1 MSKNLKVTFISI
13 AVVIVLCATFAAGF
27 VTAGGLAQNPTSG
40 NYTPSFFLPGI
51 PNEPPTQPAN
61 LDLIQEAWAAIQ
73 KNYVDKTKLD
83 STLLT
88 RGAVKGLV
96 EALKDPYSAY
106 MEPSTYKM
114 FISNLQ
120 GSFEGIGAQV
130 GMSKDNKPMIIA
142 PLENSPAIKAG
153 VRTGD
158 IIISINGKS
167 TEGLSLNDVVLN
179 IRGPKGSTV
188 KLQLLHEGE
197 TKPVEIE
204 IIRAQIESSSVRWEM
219 KGNIAY
225 IRISSFDRTTNAD
238 LNKALQTIDLKNTTG
253 IIIDLRSNPGGI
265 VQSVA
270 DVASHFLKEGVVTTL
285 VDNQGNK
292 SVFPVRPNGV
302 STDLPIVILVDQ
314 YSASGSE
321 VLTGALKDYKR
332 ATVAGVKTF
341 GKGSYDINIP
351 LKDGS
356 AIYLTVGRWMT
367 PNGQIIEGKGI
378 EPDYVLTVTGNDG
391 IQWAVDFLAKPK

>member
-1 MSKNLKVTFISI
+1 MSNKAKFIFTAI
-13 AVVIVLCATFAAGF
+13 AVVIVVCAAFIAGF
-27 VTAGGLAQNPTSG
+27 ITAGGLVQVSTSG
-40 NYTPSFFLPGI
+40 NTTSPLFIPGI
-51 PNEPPTQPAN
+51 TSQTPDQPAN
-61 LDLIQEAWAAIQ
+61 LDLVEEAWNVIQ

-83 STLLT
+83 PTTMT

-96 EALKDPYSAY
+96 DSLKDPYSAY
-106 MEPSTYKM
+106 MEPATYKM
-114 FISNLQ
+114 FISSLQ
-120 GSFEGIGAQV
+120 GTFEGIGAQV
-130 GMSKDNKPMIIA
+130 GMNKDNKPIIIA
-142 PLENSPAIKAG
+142 PLENSPALKAG

-158 IIISINGKS
+158 IILAINGKS
-167 TEGLSLNDVVLN
+167 TEGLSINDVVLN

-204 IIRAQIESSSVRWEM
+204 IVRAQIESSSVRSEM
-219 KGNIAY
+219 KGNVAY
-225 IRISSFDRTTNAD
+225 IRISSFDRNTNPD
-238 LNKALQTIDLKNTTG
+238 LNKALQALDLKNAIG

-270 DVASHFLKEGVVTTL
+270 DVASHFLKEGTVTTL

-292 SVFPVRPNGV
+292 QVFPVRSNGV
-302 STDLPIVILVDQ
+302 YTDLPIVILVDQ
-314 YSASGSE
+314 FSASGSE

-341 GKGSYDINIP
+341 GKGSYDINIS

-378 EPDYVLTVTGNDG
+378 EPDYVLTETGDAQ
-391 IQWAVDFLAKPK
+391 IQWAIDFLSKTK

>member
-1 MSKNLKVTFISI
+1 MSKKLTIIFASI
-13 AVVIVLCATFAAGF
+13 AVVIVLCATFAAGYI
-27 VTAGGLAQNPTSG
+27 TAGSLAQNPTSG
-40 NYTPSFFLPGI
+40 NSTTSFFIPGI
-51 PNEPPTQPAN
+51 TTQTPEQPAN
-61 LDLIQEAWAAIQ
+61 LDLVEEAWAVIQ

-83 STLLT
+83 STALS

-96 EALKDPYSAY
+96 EAIKDPYSAY
-106 MEPSTYKM
+106 MEPAVYKT
-114 FISNLQ
+114 FINSLQ
-120 GSFEGIGAQV
+120 GTFEGIGAQV
-130 GMSKDNKPMIIA
+130 GMNKDNKPIIIA
-142 PLENSPAIKAG
+142 PLENSPALKAG
-153 VRTGD
+153 VRSGD
-158 IIISINGKS
+158 LIVSINGKS

-188 KLQLLHEGE
+188 KLQLIHEGE

-204 IIRAQIESSSVRWEM
+204 IVRAQIESSSVRWEM
-219 KGNIAY
+219 KGKVAY
-225 IRISSFDRTTNAD
+225 IRITSFDKTTNTD
-238 LNKALQTIDLKNTTG
+238 LNKALQAIDLKNTTG
-253 IIIDLRSNPGGI
+253 IIVDLRSNPGGI

-270 DVASHFLKEGVVTTL
+270 EVASHFLKEGTVTTL

-292 SVFPVRPNGV
+292 NVYPVRPNGI
-302 STDLPIVILVDQ
+302 STDLPIVVLVDQ

-332 ATVAGVKTF
+332 ADIAGVKTF
-341 GKGSYDINIP
+341 GKGSYDINIQ

-378 EPDYVLTVTGNDG
+378 EPDYVLTETGNDE
-391 IQWAVDFLAKPK
+391 IQWAVDFLNKPK